1 MVERKIVSRQLITKT
16 DSCVQ
21 NCWIMPGFTAASTPS
36 KEKRA
41 EQIPSMYLRT
51 NSANRFI
58 LCNTNHNICVLIS
71 SLLYFLFP
79 GSGWAGAKERR
90 EWEWENCLSGKAELK
105 TWTLRSETWLFN
117 CCCQV
122 KRTNEG
128 NYFQRQHPTVVF
140 LIYNTVLI
148 WSNMCRN
155 V

>member
-1 MVERKIVSRQLITKT
+1 MLLGNWSQKLIPVFKI
-16 DSCVQ
+16 
-21 NCWIMPGFTAASTPS
+21 CWIMPGFTAASTPS
-36 KEKRA
+36 KEERA

-58 LCNTNHNICVLIS
+58 LRNTNHSVRVFIS

-79 GSGWAGAKERR
+79 GSGWAGATERG
-90 EWEWENCLSGKAELK
+90 EWEWENCLSGNAELK
-105 TWTLRSETWLFN
+105 TWMLRSETWLFN

-128 NYFQRQHPTVVF
+128 NYFQRQNPTVVF
-140 LIYNTVLI
+140 LIYNTVII
-148 WSNMCRN
+148 WSNTRSH